1 MSTVPPA
8 GPGQVVK
15 VDLSAGSVQTVLVR
29 DEPHVV
35 LKPAIDE
42 LGLSYAA
49 QYRKLQGRSWATVA
63 QTATVAEDG
72 KVRDMTT
79 VSVESF
85 LMLLATINEN
95 KVAEHVRPVLVAY
108 QKETAKAVHD
118 YWTKGAATNPRVS
131 EPTYI
136 GPTTV
141 SWDQAAAIARIQYG
155 LNVDTNELRELLNKG
170 GILKNTLAPHKK
182 WEHLFWPL
190 PTRWEVHASVLPQLI
205 AFATKVRHDLALA
218 EQDLQMSLPFP
229 IAGIIRD
236 ELAGGAA

>member
-1 MSTVPPA
+1 MNSSS
-8 GPGQVVK
+8 PGSAAVAK
-15 VDLSAGSVQTVLVR
+15 IDLSAGSVHTVLV
-29 DEPHVV
+29 DGEPHVV
-35 LKPAIDE
+35 LKPAVED
-42 LGLSYAA
+42 LGLSLPA
-49 QYRKLQGRSWATVA
+49 QLRKLRDRSWAVVA
-63 QTATVAEDG
+63 QTATTGSDG
-72 KVRDMTT
+72 KTYAMAT
-79 VSVESF
+79 VPVETF
-85 LMLLATINEN
+85 LMLLATVNEN

-229 IAGIIRD
+229 ITSIVRD
-236 ELAGGAA
+236 ELAGGVR

>member
-1 MSTVPPA
+1 MTMVPSPK
-8 GPGQVVK
+8 PGEVVK
-15 VDLSAGSVQTVLVR
+15 VDLSVGSIDTVLV
-29 DEPHVV
+29 DGEPHVV
-35 LKPAIDE
+35 FRPAVEAI
-42 LGLSYAA
+42 GLSYPA
-49 QYRKLQGRSWATVA
+49 QLRKLRDRSWTNRSDI
-63 QTATVAEDG
+63 ATVAEDG
-72 KVRDMTT
+72 KTRMMVAVDIRT
-79 VSVESF
+79 F
-85 LMLLATINEN
+85 LMWLATVNEN
-95 KVAEHVRPVLVAY
+95 KVAAEARPVLVAY
-108 QKETAKAVHD
+108 QRETTAAVHD
-118 YWTKGAATNPRVS
+118 YWTTGAATNPRVS